1 MSQPHPAIA
10 IDYTSALSQSGG
22 IGRYTREL
30 VRALARLDD
39 QTDYRLFAA
48 GQQAGNLPAPPGPN
62 FSWKPAR
69 LNTGWLA
76 RVWHRARLPLPIEW
90 WTGPVDVLH
99 APDFTLPPTSK
110 DTRTLLTVHDLSFV
124 RAPET
129 AAPGLRAYLNRVVP
143 RSVRRVD
150 HVLADSEA
158 TRQDLIALYGT
169 APDKISVLYS
179 GVDARFAP
187 VEDAAVLRAVRARY
201 GIGEGAYLFS
211 VGTVQPRKNYGR
223 LAEALHRLDYPDL
236 TLVIAGGKGWLDD
249 ALYRQINAL
258 GLGNRV
264 KFIGFAADD
273 DLPALYSAATA
284 FAYPALYEG
293 FGLPPLEAMACGVP
307 MVTSNVSSLPE
318 VAGDAALLI
327 DPLDVDALAEAL
339 QRILTDDT
347 LRREMIRKGR
357 AQAARFTWEA
367 AARQLRRH
375 YIDLLAR

>member
-10 IDYTSALSQSGG
+10 IDYTPALTQGGG

-30 VRALARLDD
+30 IGALARLDD

-48 GQQAGNLPAPPGPN
+48 GQAGDPPAPPGPN
-62 FSWKPAR
+62 FSWKQAR
-69 LNTGWLA
+69 LNSEWLA

-90 WTGPVDVLH
+90 WTGPIDVLH
-99 APDFTLPPTSK
+99 APDFTLPPTHK

-129 AAPGLRAYLNRVVP
+129 AAPSLRAYLNRVVP
-143 RSVRRVD
+143 RSVRRAD

-187 VEDAAVLRAVRARY
+187 VEDSAVLRAVRTRY
-201 GIGEGAYLFS
+201 GIGEGAFLFS

-223 LAEALHRLDYPDL
+223 LAEALHRLDHPDL

-249 ALYRQINAL
+249 ALYRQIDAL
-258 GLGNRV
+258 GLGDRV
-264 KFIGFAADD
+264 KFIGFANDE
-273 DLPALYSAATA
+273 DLPALYSAAAA
-284 FAYPALYEG
+284 FVYPALYEG
-293 FGLPPLEAMACGVP
+293 FGLPPLEAMACGAPV
-307 MVTSNVSSLPE
+307 VTSNVSSLPE
-318 VAGDAALLI
+318 VAGEAALLI
-327 DPLDVDALAEAL
+327 DPLDVDALAQAL
-339 QRILTDDT
+339 ERVLTDDT
-347 LRREMIRKGR
+347 LRREMIREGR
-357 AQAARFTWEA
+357 AQAAHFTWKTA
-367 AARQLRRH
+367 AQQLRQH
-375 YIDLLAR
+375 YINLLAR